1 MMGKDIISKLKQSQ
15 LLGRSGSN
23 FPTGLKWEIVK
34 KSKAKRKYIICNG
47 AEGEPGVFK
56 DYFILKNY
64 LEEVVN
70 GVKIALKTIDDS
82 AAFIYLR
89 KDYFDKL
96 EDKLKRLT
104 KDYPILLF
112 KKKGGYLSGDETS
125 ICEIIEGRAGEPRIK
140 PPHISKAGLFGLP
153 TLINNVE
160 TFYYVS
166 KIAKDEYDKTRFYTI
181 SGKVKNPGV
190 FQLPTNWSIKK
201 ILQKTNNYPKF
212 KFFVK
217 IGGKMMGEIL
227 LSQELNS
234 QAKGAGAIIIYD
246 AKTKPLKLM
255 KELSEF
261 FMNENCD
268 KCVPCREGIYRI
280 NDMFKK
286 NRVDKKLLDDI
297 IFVLKKTSLCSLG
310 KGAAFS
316 FESIKKLY

>member
-1 MMGKDIISKLKQSQ
+1 MTSQDIISKLKQSQ
-15 LLGRSGSN
+15 LLGRSGSG

-34 KSKAKRKYIICNG
+34 KAKAKKKYIICNG

-56 DYFILKNY
+56 DHFILKNY
-64 LEEVVN
+64 LEEVIN
-70 GVKIALKTIDDS
+70 GVKIALETIDNS
-82 AAFIYLR
+82 AVFIYLR
-89 KDYFDKL
+89 KDYFDKF
-96 EDKLKRLT
+96 ENQLKEMI

-112 KKKGGYLSGDETS
+112 KKKGGYLAGEETS

-140 PPHISKAGLFGLP
+140 PPQISNVGLFGSP

-166 KIAKDEYDKTRFYTI
+166 KIAKGEYDKTRFYTI
-181 SGKVKNPGV
+181 SGKVKNSGV
-190 FQLPTNWSIKK
+190 FQLPINWSIKK
-201 ILQKTNNYPKF
+201 ILEKTNNYPKF

-217 IGGKMMGEIL
+217 TGGKMTGEIL
-227 LSQELNS
+227 LSKELNG
-234 QAKGAGAIIIYD
+234 QAKGAGAIVVYR
-246 AKTKPLKLM
+246 ATTKPSKLM

-268 KCVPCREGIYRI
+268 KCVPCREGMYRI
-280 NDMFKK
+280 NEMFKK
-286 NRVDKKLLDDI
+286 NKVDEKLLDDI

-310 KGAAFS
+310 RGAAFS